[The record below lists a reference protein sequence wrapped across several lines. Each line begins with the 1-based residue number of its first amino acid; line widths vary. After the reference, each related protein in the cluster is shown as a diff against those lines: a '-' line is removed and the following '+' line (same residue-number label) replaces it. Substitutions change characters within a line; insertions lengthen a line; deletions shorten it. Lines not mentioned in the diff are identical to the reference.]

1 MNRLAAVA
9 LIVVGVAIPAWAQR
23 GTSRG
28 GFSGHTAQASRGGF
42 GTSAANRFE
51 GSLRYAGSTSPG
63 STSPMMVRSLQRGGA
78 GNLSARR
85 PYTGASRYRRP
96 YLSLY
101 GARIPYGLPVG
112 VGPYFNGYPD
122 AFGYDDSST
131 SPDYAPEGY
140 DAQPVD
146 QGQPAPPGPYEPA
159 SGLSH
164 QSSAPDSEEAVTL
177 VFKDGRPAEQI
188 HNYILTRTTLYVG
201 DQHHREIP
209 IDQLDLAATAKVNH
223 EAGVDFHLPDAL
235 R

>member
-9 LIVVGVAIPAWAQR
+9 LIVVGVAIPASAQR
-23 GTSRG
+23 ATSRG
-28 GFSGHTAQASRGGF
+28 SFSGHTAQASRGGF
-42 GTSAANRFE
+42 STSAPNRFAA
-51 GSLRYAGSTSPG
+51 SPRYTGSTSPV
-63 STSPMMVRSLQRGGA
+63 MVRGLQRGGA
-78 GNLSARR
+78 GNFSARR

-96 YLSLY
+96 YQSHY
-101 GARIPYGLPVG
+101 GARIPYVLPAG
-112 VGPYFNGYPD
+112 VGLYFNGYPD
-122 AFGYDDSST
+122 ASGYDDSST

-140 DAQPVD
+140 DAQPAD

-188 HNYILTRTTLYVG
+188 HNYVLTRTTLYVG
-201 DQHHREIP
+201 DQHHRDIP

-223 EAGVDFHLPDAL
+223 EAGVDFHLPDAPK
-235 R
+235 